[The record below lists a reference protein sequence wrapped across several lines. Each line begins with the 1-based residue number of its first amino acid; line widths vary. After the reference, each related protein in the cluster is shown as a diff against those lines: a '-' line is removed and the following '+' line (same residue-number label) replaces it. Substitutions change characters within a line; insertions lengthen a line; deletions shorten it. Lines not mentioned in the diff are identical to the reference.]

1 LKRRTEQ
8 ERYIAQTIS
17 MVERLLRCEEVPLR
31 ELDAFVNWLRRGGQ
45 IEGLEML
52 NSFAEK
58 AAAQILDYP
67 DPAKLTQIEEVSS
80 SFISFVSSR
89 SKRSVARKELLFHVT
104 GDFLGNISWKRFL
117 EGNRYVTRFPE
128 SVQQALEIGYDL
140 HAKAIIMEDSMRVEE
155 RENFEKLLKR
165 SESSWTPLIMLGPS
179 SPRRR
184 MQAYEAGADDYWDE
198 SVSFD
203 ERLLRLRRLIRKSDV
218 VSKTV
223 LVDELT
229 GAFNRKYLNG
239 AFERRRSRA
248 GQEGV
253 FGLAIFDLDHFKR
266 INDTFGHPVG
276 DVILSEVASV
286 IKDALRP
293 EDELIRYGGEEFMVL
308 FSCDHQLASFRMMER
323 IRERVSSHSFD
334 RGLRVTIS
342 IGFTLIT
349 DPDMTLPVASMQAD
363 EALYKAKRTGR
374 DRVVGFDRTL
384 TTEKIKA
391 AISLSLEGEEESV
404 SELLHAEHVRYDFE
418 IRKYISPGT
427 ESLELLVLPLKEIAA
442 DDFRLLEWLK
452 HERGRETQF
461 MAIAQSEDELLA
473 EAMRRGVVDYT
484 VLPLDSESLAE
495 RIRQWVIHLA

>member
-1 LKRRTEQ
+1 
-8 ERYIAQTIS
+8 
-17 MVERLLRCEEVPLR
+17 MVERLLRREEVPLQ
-31 ELDAFVNWLRRGGQ
+31 ELDAFSNWLRRGGK
-45 IEGLEML
+45 IEGLEVL
-52 NSFAEK
+52 TSFADT
-58 AAAQILDYP
+58 AASQIRNYP
-67 DPAKLTQIEEVSS
+67 DPAKLTHIEEVSS
-80 SFISFVSSR
+80 SFISFISSR
-89 SKRSVARKELLFHVT
+89 GKRSVARKELLFHVT

-117 EGNRYVTRFPE
+117 EANRYVTRFPE

-140 HAKAIIMEDSMRVEE
+140 HAKAIIIEDSMRSEE

-165 SESSWTPLIMLGPS
+165 SESSWTPIIVLGPA
-179 SPRRR
+179 SPHRR

-203 ERLLRLRRLIRKSDV
+203 ERLLRLRRLIRKSDF

-229 GAFNRKYLNG
+229 GAYNRKYLNG

-276 DVILSEVASV
+276 DVILSEVAAV
-286 IKDALRP
+286 IKDVIRP

-308 FSCDHQLASFRMMER
+308 FSCEHQLASFRMMER
-323 IRERVSSHSFD
+323 IRERVSNHSFD
-334 RGLRVTIS
+334 RGLRVTVS
-342 IGFTLIT
+342 IGFTIISA
-349 DPDMTLPVASMQAD
+349 PDMTLSVASTQAD

-374 DRVVGFDRTL
+374 DRVIGFDHSL
-384 TTEKIKA
+384 TSEKIKA

-404 SELLHAEHVRYDFE
+404 IELLHVEHVRYDFE
-418 IRKYISPGT
+418 IRKYVRPGI
-427 ESLELLVLPLKEIAA
+427 ESLELLVLPLGAIAA
-442 DDFRLLEWLK
+442 DDFRLLDWLK

-461 MAIAQSEDELLA
+461 MAIAESEDELLA
-473 EAMRRGVVDYT
+473 EAIHRGVVDYT
-484 VLPLDSESLAE
+484 VLPLDPESLAE